1 MKNIILTLLVA
12 MIALN
17 VSAQDKNTTSG
28 DNTSQVEPA
37 VKQLLSPAVYITTST
52 GINNNT
58 GLLGFSFD
66 VPVSSNVVI
75 DGGVGAST
83 WNSKVYAGVKYY
95 LKPHQRGFAF
105 GTGLTYCTGLYD
117 DKHTLQTIYG
127 ANEPIEYNKNPQT
140 NILFAAY
147 RYWTLG
153 RKYNRFYLELGWS
166 VPLTGGDKI
175 TQLNGYP
182 ITANTRSNLAF
193 WAPGGLILAAGFS
206 FGVH

>member
-1 MKNIILTLLVA
+1 MKKSVFTILITL
-12 MIALN
+12 IALN
-17 VSAQDKNTTSG
+17 VSAQDKTVTTGEDKQES
-28 DNTSQVEPA
+28 TEAKPA
-37 VKQLLSPAVYITTST
+37 HSPAIYITTST

-66 VPVSSNVVI
+66 VPISSNVVL
-75 DGGVGAST
+75 DGGVGAGT
-83 WNSKVYAGVKYY
+83 WNAKVYAGVKYY

-105 GTGLTYCTGLYD
+105 GTGLTYCSGLYD
-117 DKHTLQTIYG
+117 DQHTLNTIYG
-127 ANEPIEYNKNPQT
+127 NESIEYNKNPQT

-147 RYWTLG
+147 KYWTLG
-153 RKYNRFYLELGWS
+153 QKYNRFYVELGWS

-175 TQLNGYP
+175 TQLSGDP
-182 ITANTRSNLAF
+182 ITSNDHSNLAF